1 MSGLIHLLVADDHA
15 IMREGL
21 KQLFALAPDIRVAG
35 EAENGVQVLERLRT
49 ADIDLLLLDMSMPG
63 LSGEDLIAR
72 IHGEYPGLPVL
83 VLSMHNETQVV
94 QRALRAGA
102 RGYLTKDGDPES
114 LLAAIRSVAA
124 GERFIDP
131 SLAQQMALEAS
142 GLGAHTHHDCLSD
155 RELQV
160 LRMIAHGMSVNHI
173 AAELAISNKT
183 VSTHKARMMEKLGFA
198 SNADIVRYAVDH
210 ALID

>member
-1 MSGLIHLLVADDHA
+1 MAGPVHLLVADDHT

-21 KQLFALAPDIRVAG
+21 KQLFALAADLRVAG
-35 EAENGVQVLERLRT
+35 EAENGAQVLERLQSGRF
-49 ADIDLLLLDMSMPG
+49 DLLLLDMSMPG
-63 LSGEDLIAR
+63 LCGEELIAR
-72 IHGEYPGLPVL
+72 IHADYPALPIL
-83 VLSMHNETQVV
+83 VLSMHNEVQVV

-102 RGYLTKDGDPES
+102 RGYLTKDRDPES

-131 SLAQQMALEAS
+131 LVAQQMALEAS
-142 GLGAHTHHDCLSD
+142 GFGQRANHDCLTD

-160 LRMIAHGMSVNHI
+160 LRLIARGMSGNRI

-183 VSTHKARMMEKLGFA
+183 VSTHKTNMMQKMGFA
-198 SNADIVRYAVDH
+198 SGADIIRYAITH
-210 ALID
+210 AMLD